1 MRRIWPVVWGLIVP
15 LLLGPTVV
23 QAQNS
28 GNAARFRSL
37 FSDYKAHSVG
47 DLVTIYIVEFSS
59 ASNSS
64 SANTK
69 NSNQTE
75 VSTSGS
81 GVLKNFIP
89 IFGFSGKYGNEYKG
103 DGSVTQRGQLKAK
116 LSARIVGV
124 GPNGM
129 LKIQGKKVL
138 DVNGDKQTTVLTGWV
153 RPEDITSENVVY
165 SYNIA
170 DAQISYK
177 GKGVAASGSKP
188 GWITRIINWIF

>member
-1 MRRIWPVVWGLIVP
+1 MKRFFRLLWGLV
-15 LLLGPTVV
+15 LLGALW
-23 QAQNS
+23 QSAAFGQNS
-28 GNAARFRSL
+28 ARFQSL

-47 DLVTIYIVEFSS
+47 DLITIYIVEFSS

-69 NSNQTE
+69 NSNQTD

-103 DGSVTQRGQLKAK
+103 DGSVTQHGQLKAK
-116 LSARIVGV
+116 LSAKIVDV
-124 GPNGM
+124 GSNGL

-138 DVNGDKQTTVLTGWV
+138 DVNGDKQTTILTGWV
-153 RPEDITSENVVY
+153 RPEDITSDNVVY

-177 GKGVAASGSKP
+177 GKGVAVSGSKP